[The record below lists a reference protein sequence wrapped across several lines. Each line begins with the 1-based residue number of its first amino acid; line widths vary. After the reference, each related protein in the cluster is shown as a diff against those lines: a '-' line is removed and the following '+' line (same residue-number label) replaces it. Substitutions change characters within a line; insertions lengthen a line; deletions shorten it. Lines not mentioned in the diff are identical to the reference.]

1 MRISPKRKVIRSPR
15 IAKQLLERG
24 ERIIDITED
33 RDDSKRTVF
42 VFEYTESLDDFL
54 TEANRNSK
62 EV

>member
-1 MRISPKRKVIRSPR
+1 MRINPKRKVIRSPR
-15 IAKQLLERG
+15 IAKQLLEQG

-42 VFEYTESLDDFL
+42 VFEYTESLDNFL
-54 TEANRNSK
+54 TEANRK

>member
-54 TEANRNSK
+54 TEANRK